1 MSALTC
7 SVFFNPLF
15 ISVCR
20 DARESSHLGTQLHL
34 PIGIQDIPNRIRNFR
49 IFWPESYRSEGKNY
63 KLGLSACRICTKM
76 DRNFRRCRN
85 VLSMYRCNFVHTDI
99 TNSLLIEN
107 FERRNLFFV
116 ALYFMYHLYYSA
128 MLNEFLH

>member
-1 MSALTC
+1 MSRHASMLIEIERIVHVLVAP
-7 SVFFNPLF
+7 SNRNSGYSKSDPDFPDIL
-15 ISVCR
+15 
-20 DARESSHLGTQLHL
+20 A
-34 PIGIQDIPNRIRNFR
+34 GIL
-49 IFWPESYRSEGKNY
+49 YRSEGKNY
-63 KLGLSACRICTKM
+63 KLGLSACRICTET

-85 VLSMYRCNFVHTDI
+85 LLSMYRCNFVHTDI